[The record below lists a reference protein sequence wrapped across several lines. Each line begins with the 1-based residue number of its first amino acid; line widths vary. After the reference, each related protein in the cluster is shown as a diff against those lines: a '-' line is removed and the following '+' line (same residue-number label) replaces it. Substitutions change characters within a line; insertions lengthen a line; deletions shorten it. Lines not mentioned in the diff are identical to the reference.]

1 MFTETNIKRE
11 LEKELRICVKR
22 QEEEKEQGR
31 NAERWKK
38 GSRERKRRK
47 YT

>member
-31 NAERWKK
+31 NAERWKR
-38 GSRERKRRK
+38 GSKERKRRK
-47 YT
+47 QT